1 MTPSERQKRFQV
13 ALAFGLVW
21 VLWGSTYLGI
31 RIAVEHIPAALL
43 GGVRFVIGGLP
54 VLAYCA
60 LSGRKISITFGEAWR
75 LALVGVLLL
84 SGGNVL
90 LAYSEEY
97 VGSGLAALI
106 VAIVPL
112 WVALIEGFIL
122 KGDRLR
128 GTGWIGLFLGMAGL
142 VVLLWPQLGTVLQL
156 HPGASS
162 GASGLSRMQLFAS
175 GVLLLGSLS
184 WSIGSILS
192 RRFQLSVGAFAA
204 TGWEMTFAGLV
215 NFIIAVAIGDLHRV
229 QW

>member
-106 VAIVPL
+106 VAVVPL

-122 KGDRLR
+122 RGDRLK
-128 GTGWIGLFLGMAGL
+128 GKGWIGLALGFAGL
-142 VVLLWPQLGTVLQL
+142 VVLLWPQLAPIFRNGL
-156 HPGASS
+156 HQSSLNKTFLLSS
-162 GASGLSRMQLFAS
+162 GILVF
-175 GVLLLGSLS
+175 GSLS
-184 WSIGSILS
+184 WSVGSI
-192 RRFQLSVGAFAA
+192 
-204 TGWEMTFAGLV
+204 
-215 NFIIAVAIGDLHRV
+215 I
-229 QW
+229 